1 MILNV
6 CVTLDIYVQNLFRNN
21 VEIWK
26 NQHYG
31 PRLKDN
37 GCLLSFTQKKSCPMK
52 LSGPRKRDGV
62 VVLEALSDAKTV
74 RTAFQEL
81 NF

>member
-1 MILNV
+1 
-6 CVTLDIYVQNLFRNN
+6 
-21 VEIWK
+21 
-26 NQHYG
+26 
-31 PRLKDN
+31 
-37 GCLLSFTQKKSCPMK
+37 MK